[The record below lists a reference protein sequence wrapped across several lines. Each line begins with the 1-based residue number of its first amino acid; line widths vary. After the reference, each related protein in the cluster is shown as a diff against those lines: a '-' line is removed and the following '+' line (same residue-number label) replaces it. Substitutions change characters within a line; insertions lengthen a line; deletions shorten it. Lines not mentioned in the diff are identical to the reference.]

1 MFNIYLIIYL
11 LHYPLT
17 TSYQFLNVHLILFVF
32 LIVLHASSLYLLLYP
47 YFLRAFLISFPIH
60 LIIFLIPLLLNP
72 LYLFYLLTHLPSC
85 YIPPVIFISI
95 PSFHNH
101 LLPFLLL
108 FSHTPLNPIF
118 LYPQQI

>member
-47 YFLRAFLISFPIH
+47 YFLRAFLIFFHIH
-60 LIIFLIPLLLNP
+60 LIIFLILLLFNP
-72 LYLFYLLTHLPSC
+72 LYLFYLLIPLSSCFILP
-85 YIPPVIFISI
+85 VTFISI

-101 LLPFLLL
+101 LFPYL
-108 FSHTPLNPIF
+108 F
-118 LYPQQI
+118 